1 MCFLQVFSPVCV
13 VILLKLSFTEWKF
26 LNLMKTSPFISF
38 TDHTFS
44 VVLKRSLLYS
54 RSSRFSPMLYSR
66 IFMILC
72 FMYGLVMYFEL
83 AFVKSLS
90 YIARFIFACGCPFV
104 PAPFVEETVF
114 SPLYYLCSFVKDQLT
129 ILTGLYFWAL
139 FSVPLICLFIFL
151 PVPHCVEYHS
161 FIVNLE
167 IG

>member
-104 PAPFVEETVF
+104 PAPFVEGTTF
-114 SPLYYLCSFVKDQLT
+114 APLCCLCSFVKDQFTVLMWVY
-129 ILTGLYFWAL
+129 LWAIY
-139 FSVPLICLFIFL
+139 SVPLISFSVIL
-151 PVPHCVEYHS
+151 PVSHC
-161 FIVNLE
+161 L
-167 IG
+167 